1 MASFKEILRFSEEEL
16 LQLLYKFNMLE
27 GNAEDKAELIA
38 TQLKLREA
46 QLVCAVGFN
55 KSVKKLP
62 EIASILGFENY
73 DGLVNSRNE
82 FFTMDIYKLLT
93 LDNILSIYS
102 IVKNDIEN
110 KQIMEYLLSTRLETI
125 EKRIE
130 ETVNSLIIDKYKEE
144 MRAIYS
150 DAIVGIDFVETRLDK
165 ADSGFRALINE
176 VTLIVENKIIPV
188 GDVFFRDS
196 ILPQEKRKLLDKGLI
211 PRELIES
218 RLEDPEIS
226 DLEKKILYD
235 HLKLHREKE

>member
-1 MASFKEILRFSEEEL
+1 MASFKEILNSSEEEL
-16 LQLLYKFNMLE
+16 LQLLYKFNVSE
-27 GNAEDKAELIA
+27 ENDADKAEAIA
-38 TQLKLREA
+38 IKLKLREA
-46 QLVCAVGFN
+46 QLVCCIGFN
-55 KSVKKLP
+55 KSVKELP
-62 EIASILGFENY
+62 EIPLILGFKNH
-73 DGLVNSRNE
+73 DGLLNSRNE
-82 FFTMDIYKLLT
+82 FFTTDIYKLLT

-102 IVKNDIEN
+102 VVKDDLQN
-110 KQIMEYLLSTRLETI
+110 KQIMEYLLLNRLETI

-150 DAIVGIDFVETRLDK
+150 DGIVGIDFVEKRLDK

-188 GDVFFRDS
+188 GDIFFRDT

-211 PRELIES
+211 PRSLIET
-218 RLEDPEIS
+218 RLENSGIS

-235 HLKLHREKE
+235 YMKLNRES